1 MGKRMLRLPLE
12 QIIPDTMHEKWV
24 NLLET
29 KCGVTLPVEDE
40 KRRTFVKRWEEAR
53 VSRSQALA
61 ILKTPQ
67 EVSSTLYP
75 SPANQHP
82 PPNDCSSVGRLLCP
96 HTTLVMQ
103 AHVQIKETTLSIT
116 RASRSLPP
124 TPLSPSTLR
133 TNELSTVQPTRPSME
148 QRFQLDSSSYR
159 HRSGTTST
167 TLNGQRRRWP

>member
-1 MGKRMLRLPLE
+1 MHAKENGGVMGKRMIRLPLE

-53 VSRSQALA
+53 VSRSQPLA
-61 ILKTPQ
+61 ILLKAPQ

-82 PPNDCSSVGRLLCP
+82 PPNDDCSSVGRLLC
-96 HTTLVMQ
+96 HALTTLVMQ

-124 TPLSPSTLR
+124 MPLSPSTLR
-133 TNELSTVQPTRPSME
+133 TNELSTNRGILT
-148 QRFQLDSSSYR
+148 
-159 HRSGTTST
+159 
-167 TLNGQRRRWP
+167 

>member
-1 MGKRMLRLPLE
+1 MHAKENGGVMGKRMIRLPLE

-96 HTTLVMQ
+96 YTTLVMQ
-103 AHVQIKETTLSIT
+103 AHVQIKETTRAHLS
-116 RASRSLPP
+116 RGVVLP
-124 TPLSPSTLR
+124 
-133 TNELSTVQPTRPSME
+133 
-148 QRFQLDSSSYR
+148 
-159 HRSGTTST
+159 
-167 TLNGQRRRWP
+167 